1 MSKKIMISESELHDV
16 IFEAVSNYMLNEGID
31 EKFLGG
37 LRDTM
42 GAMKDTFQKGGSFA
56 AHKAN
61 RNLQTARQDIANL
74 DKKYGREGGVGN
86 DKQWANQMSQGKID
100 TNNQNMEAQ
109 IQQLEQQK
117 QAEIQK
123 ITQKYD
129 AKIEALRSKTGAK
142 NDKVTAKAQNTAAK
156 YRNQKDKLAGQR
168 DSAYNARRQAVNANP
183 YAGFKEE

>member
-1 MSKKIMISESELHDV
+1 MSKKVLISESELHDI
-16 IFEAVSNYMLNEGID
+16 IFEAVNNYMVNEEVD
-31 EKFLGG
+31 EKVLGG
-37 LRDTM
+37 LRDTV
-42 GAMKDTFQKGGSFA
+42 GAIKDTFQKGGSFA

-86 DKQWANQMSQGKID
+86 DAQWTNQMAQGKINA
-100 TNNQNMEAQ
+100 NNQNMEAK

-129 AKIEALRSKTGAK
+129 AKIESLRGKTTAK
-142 NDKVTAKAQNTAAK
+142 NDKATAKAKNTAAK

-168 DSAYNARRQAVNANP
+168 DSAYYARRKAVNANP
-183 YAGFKEE
+183 YGDFKEE

>member
-1 MSKKIMISESELHDV
+1 MISESELHNI
-16 IFEAVSNYMLNEGID
+16 IFEAVNQYMLNEDTD

-42 GAMKDTFQKGGSFA
+42 GAVKDTFQKGGSFQ

-74 DKKYGREGGVGN
+74 DQKYGREGGVGN
-86 DKQWANQMSQGKID
+86 DKQWANQMAQGTIN
-100 TNNQNMEAQ
+100 TNNQNMEAK

-129 AKIEALRSKTGAK
+129 AKIESIRGKTTAR
-142 NDKVTAKAQNTAAK
+142 NDKATTKAQNTAAK
-156 YRNQKDKLAGQR
+156 YRTQKDKLAGQR
-168 DSAYNARRQAVNANP
+168 NTAYNARRQAVNANP

>member
-1 MSKKIMISESELHDV
+1 MASKIIINESELRDIIRDTV
-16 IFEAVSNYMLNEGID
+16 NQYMLNEDVD

-42 GAMKDTFQKGGSFA
+42 GAVKDTFKNGGSFM

-61 RNLQTARQDIANL
+61 RNLQTSRQDIANL

-86 DKQWANQMSQGKID
+86 DRQWAKSMANDKIV
-100 TNNQNMEAQ
+100 TNNQSMEAK

-117 QAEIQK
+117 QLEIQK

-129 AKIEALRSKTGAK
+129 AKIQALRGKT
-142 NDKVTAKAQNTAAK
+142 DT
-156 YRNQKDKLAGQR
+156 RN
-168 DSAYNARRQAVNANP
+168 N
-183 YAGFKEE
+183 KE